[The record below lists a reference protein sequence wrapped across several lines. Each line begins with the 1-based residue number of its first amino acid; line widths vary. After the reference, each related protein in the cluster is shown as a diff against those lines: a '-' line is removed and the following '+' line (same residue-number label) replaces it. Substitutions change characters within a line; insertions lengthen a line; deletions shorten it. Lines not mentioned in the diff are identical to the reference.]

1 LASTDDALQLVT
13 VDAPTYTTTSATVTL
28 WQREASCWVVA
39 GGPWAGRIGGGG
51 FSDHHREGD
60 GSTPTGAYPIG
71 PVMYGNAPSPG
82 VRYSYHQLVCGDWWD
97 EDPTSP
103 AYNTFQHVACGQTPS
118 FGGGSEALWQLTA
131 PYPSFAVIE
140 YNSAPVVAG
149 AGSAIFIHADTGS
162 STAGCV
168 SVARSELDTL
178 LRWLDP
184 PSHPLVVMGPSSEI
198 TRF

>member
-1 LASTDDALQLVT
+1 VT
-13 VDAPTYTTTSATVTL
+13 VDARTYTTTSATVTL
-28 WQREASCWVVA
+28 WQRQSSCWVEV
-39 GGPWAGRIGGGG
+39 GGPWAGRIGGSG

-60 GSTPTGAYPIG
+60 LSTPTGAYPIG

-82 VRYSYHQLVCGDWWD
+82 VRYSYHRLVCGDWWD

-103 AYNTFQHVACGQTPS
+103 AYNTFQHVACGQVPG

-168 SVARSELDTL
+168 SVARPELDTL

-184 PSHPLVVMGPSSEI
+184 RSQPLVVMGPDSEI